1 MNKRKSITDK
11 GFIEIIQEARDNHVI
26 TATQQEKILILA
38 LKWAKAKW
46 IFKAHFKSD
55 KMGIVETITRMPR
68 NVSQTKYMIVG
79 KNRYVIQIKLKRVEV
94 WNGNEWVSKR

>member
-1 MNKRKSITDK
+1 
-11 GFIEIIQEARDNHVI
+11 
-26 TATQQEKILILA
+26 
-38 LKWAKAKW
+38 
-46 IFKAHFKSD
+46 
-55 KMGIVETITRMPR
+55 MGIVETITRMPR